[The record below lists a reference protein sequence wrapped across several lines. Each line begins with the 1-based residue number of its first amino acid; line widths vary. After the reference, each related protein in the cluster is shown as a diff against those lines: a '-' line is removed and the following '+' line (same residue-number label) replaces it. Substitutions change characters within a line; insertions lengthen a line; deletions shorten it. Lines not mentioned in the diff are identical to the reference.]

1 MKNHII
7 LGKITFFSSPVPCPE
22 YCSEDPRIHLIASRH
37 HTNAYTNHIGRS
49 GNLMTPNELMTDPPE
64 KITFFSANFLRRLL
78 ELTSFKNLLYRW
90 RATLISHEKHC
101 LERFKC
107 ADSPQTLSSRS
118 RNACA
123 GLISWLLFFFF
134 WRTCWYFLFS
144 ESLWKPASRDNNSS
158 CPL

>member
-64 KITFFSANFLRRLL
+64 KITFFSANFHH
-78 ELTSFKNLLYRW
+78 ETTSFKNLLC
-90 RATLISHEKHC
+90 TLVSQI
-101 LERFKC
+101 LENR
-107 ADSPQTLSSRS
+107 L
-118 RNACA
+118 
-123 GLISWLLFFFF
+123 
-134 WRTCWYFLFS
+134 
-144 ESLWKPASRDNNSS
+144 
-158 CPL
+158 